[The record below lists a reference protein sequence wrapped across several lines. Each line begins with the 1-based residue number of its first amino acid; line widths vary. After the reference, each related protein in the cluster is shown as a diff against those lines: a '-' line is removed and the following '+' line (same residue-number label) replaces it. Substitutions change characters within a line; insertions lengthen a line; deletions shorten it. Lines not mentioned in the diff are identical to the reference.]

1 MIITMLTA
9 VAMAGGAST
18 QQDFT
23 WRGTVAAGKTVEVRG
38 INGDV
43 RARAASGAEVEV
55 TATKRGR
62 QASLDDVRIDVV
74 EHANGVTICA
84 VYPNRYDDRPNDC
97 EPGGGHNS
105 TRDNDVRVHFEVRV
119 PHGVHF
125 EGYTVNGDV
134 TAEQLAGDV
143 TAGTVNGE
151 IEVATSGRAEGR
163 TVNGS
168 IRATIGTTRWENDLE
183 FQTVNGSITVTLP
196 TGAGADVRVETLNGG
211 ISTDFPLTVE
221 GGMSSRRIRG
231 SIGGGGGALRLSTV
245 NGEVRL
251 RRAS

>member
-1 MIITMLTA
+1 MIVTMLTA
-9 VAMAGGAST
+9 VAMVGGAMT

-23 WRGTVAAGKTVEVRG
+23 WRGTVAAGKTIEIRG

-43 RARAASGAEVEV
+43 RAQAASGAEVEV
-55 TATKRGR
+55 TAIKRGR
-62 QASLDDVRIDVV
+62 EASLDEVRIDVV

-84 VYPNRYDDRPNDC
+84 VYPTRDDDRPNDC

-105 TRDNDVRVHFEVRV
+105 IRDNDVRVHFEVRV
-119 PHGVHF
+119 PRGVHF

-134 TAEQLAGDV
+134 TAEGLAADV
-143 TAGTVNGE
+143 MAGTVNGE
-151 IEVATSGRAEGR
+151 IEVATSGHAEAR

-168 IRATIGTTRWENDLE
+168 ISASIGTARWDDDLE
-183 FQTVNGSITVTLP
+183 FETVNGSITVTLP
-196 TGAGADVRVETLNGG
+196 AGAGAEVRVETLNGG
-211 ISTDFPLTVE
+211 ISTDFPITVE

-231 SIGGGGGALRLSTV
+231 TIGGGGGALRLSTV